1 MGHMQTIETMH
12 TQSRLCIICWLKEC
26 SNDITKN
33 QNLFLWNVLVLLIGS
48 MQVHSASMVKYDGMV
63 EFIML
68 KFSSKTVKNAG

>member
-1 MGHMQTIETMH
+1 MGHMQTIETMQ

-26 SNDITKN
+26 SNDITKTPKP
-33 QNLFLWNVLVLLIGS
+33 LPSKCARPTDRS

-63 EFIML
+63 ELIML